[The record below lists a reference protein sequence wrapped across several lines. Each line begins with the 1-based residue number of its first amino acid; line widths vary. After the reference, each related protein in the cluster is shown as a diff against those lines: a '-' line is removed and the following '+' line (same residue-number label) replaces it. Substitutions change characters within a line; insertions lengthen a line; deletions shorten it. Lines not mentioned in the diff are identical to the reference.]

1 MNWKLHVHLS
11 ALDHMANFKAKHARV
26 NDDEQVV
33 PYSEADE
40 RLERAMPTRGLRL
53 CVGPQAP
60 DASFRIR
67 NGVIE
72 SIDPDMSASHAR
84 ESCPLN

>member
-11 ALDHMANFKAKHARV
+11 ALDHMTNFKAKHARV

-33 PYSEADE
+33 PYSEAGE
-40 RLERAMPTRGLRL
+40 RLERAMPMRGLRL

-60 DASFRIR
+60 YRQFQNTERRDRI
-67 NGVIE
+67 N
-72 SIDPDMSASHAR
+72 
-84 ESCPLN
+84 